1 MLMLMIEE
9 DDEMIRSVKILY
21 RAGSHFADL
30 SLLWVRL
37 DRARSYLT
45 VSQLQNNDLI
55 QKSSE

>member
-1 MLMLMIEE
+1 MLMIEE

-37 DRARSYLT
+37 HRARSYLT
-45 VSQLQNNDLI
+45 VSQLQNKDLI